1 VGWQPGLDYLRLD
14 GKTSG
19 DERDQMVKQFNAR
32 DSAIRLF
39 LISTKAGG
47 LGLNLASASR
57 VILFDASWNPSS
69 DVQAVFRAYRYGQ
82 RRTVYVYRLIAQG
95 FEECLYRQQV
105 VKLQLAGH
113 IIDDTHA
120 EAMYTEE
127 ELKAYYAPLPAVDA
141 VAGASDASRPGADL
155 ATESWLPALAQ
166 SGQVGPLLAS
176 VEDHDALRLGEA
188 EELLTVREM
197 EDAANELLEASLD
210 QPRDLTFCD
219 KCNAQLHKLSYK
231 QFGYRCGQCGHDGLV
246 PPAPPVVTRNDPTTK
261 LAVEPR
267 SITWKLHGESGDK
280 SAINTTVLATGGAY
294 HVQWRVAPV
303 DEEGNALQLGENE
316 GWTDA
321 KKPISGGR
329 LIAKKQIDHTV
340 AYQARVRARMSAC
353 SCSLSSTPLAFV
365 TECRCPWTPW
375 SPPSVKATPTAPDE
389 EPAA

>member
-1 VGWQPGLDYLRLD
+1 
-14 GKTSG
+14 
-19 DERDQMVKQFNAR
+19 M
-32 DSAIRLF
+32 
-39 LISTKAGG
+39 
-47 LGLNLASASR
+47 
-57 VILFDASWNPSS
+57 
-69 DVQAVFRAYRYGQ
+69 
-82 RRTVYVYRLIAQG
+82 
-95 FEECLYRQQV
+95 
-105 VKLQLAGH
+105 
-113 IIDDTHA
+113 
-120 EAMYTEE
+120 
-127 ELKAYYAPLPAVDA
+127 
-141 VAGASDASRPGADL
+141 
-155 ATESWLPALAQ
+155 
-166 SGQVGPLLAS
+166 
-176 VEDHDALRLGEA
+176 
-188 EELLTVREM
+188 
-197 EDAANELLEASLD
+197 
-210 QPRDLTFCD
+210 
-219 KCNAQLHKLSYK
+219 
-231 QFGYRCGQCGHDGLV
+231 

-280 SAINTTVLATGGAY
+280 NAIKTTVLVTGGAY